1 MIKICKHPSPLAPK
15 KRWIRI
21 FKVLTLTIAITVI
34 SDTEY
39 YTITW
44 KNNKK
49 ALLVRRVV
57 DPVGTELI
65 GKRFLS
71 NEFNAAIPF
80 QRTIKKTG
88 LVTTEL
94 YKFDRKVGFCK
105 NWHENLITM
114 VIIEI
119 LLLATQTQ
127 RSQVISA
134 IQTAREIAQNQW
146 NFWHN
151 HVKGMSF
158 FNNYFQYVKIAQIYP
173 KEKGSA
179 VRNRDPYQE
188 VRKLF
193 PIDNWCPDSLGWN
206 KPKGRLEVP
215 ENSRT
220 CLHRE
225 HAINMWDSRHLIWC
239 GQKLRNRAGG
249 VLNARARDNV
259 YQSRRSIIF

>member
-1 MIKICKHPSPLAPK
+1 MIRICKHPSPLAPK

-44 KNNKK
+44 KNDKK

-105 NWHENLITM
+105 NWHENLITI
-114 VIIEI
+114 VIISKFYC
-119 LLLATQTQ
+119 LL
-127 RSQVISA
+127 
-134 IQTAREIAQNQW
+134 
-146 NFWHN
+146 
-151 HVKGMSF
+151 
-158 FNNYFQYVKIAQIYP
+158 
-173 KEKGSA
+173 
-179 VRNRDPYQE
+179 
-188 VRKLF
+188 RKLSVAR
-193 PIDNWCPDSLGWN
+193 WYLQY
-206 KPKGRLEVP
+206 KQLVK
-215 ENSRT
+215 
-220 CLHRE
+220 LH
-225 HAINMWDSRHLIWC
+225 
-239 GQKLRNRAGG
+239 KLNETFDTITWK
-249 VLNARARDNV
+249 VWV
-259 YQSRRSIIF
+259 SSTIIFST